1 MKSPGSPSSRV
12 VSPRKPARSSK
23 PPQGSKTS
31 PSSKLRG
38 LSKPPWA
45 DEMLEI
51 IMDAGIR
58 ALSEEQLLSPQRRMM
73 ARTLGTLTACKLIF
87 RAHNGGAGTFAG
99 DPTLWERMEQF
110 SDELAAANAYRLGN
124 AGADTKV
131 VPRLRPVGPGMFLSL
146 VRTRNTFQWCP
157 TAVSLEEIPPP
168 FDQEMVMN
176 ALPFASK
183 VWWAIYE
190 SVGQRRPLRP
200 SDEDWTYWADTYIAE
215 LVAAGAAAK
224 IFLAFWGNGEA
235 ASFLE
240 WLAEEMSEEQYR
252 LHHKNGEKSRRRA
265 RNPQSQSGP
274 AATPATRG
282 EAT

>member
-1 MKSPGSPSSRV
+1 MQSSQPPRV
-12 VSPRKPARSSK
+12 IRPQKRKRSSK
-23 PPQGSKTS
+23 PTRL
-31 PSSKLRG
+31 SKLRG

-58 ALSEEQLLSPQRRMM
+58 ALSEEQLLSSQRRMM

-87 RAHNGGAGTFAG
+87 RAHNDGAGTFAG
-99 DPTLWERMEQF
+99 DPTLWEKMERF
-110 SDELAAANAYRLGN
+110 SDELTAANASRLGN

-146 VRTRNTFQWCP
+146 VRSRNTFQWCP
-157 TAVSLEEIPPP
+157 TAVSLEKIPPP
-168 FDQEMVMN
+168 LNGEMVMS
-176 ALPFASK
+176 ALPYASK

-190 SVGQRRPLRP
+190 SVGRRRSLRP
-200 SDEDWTYWADTYIAE
+200 SDEDWTYWIDTYIAE

-252 LHHKNGEKSRRRA
+252 LHHKDRRR
-265 RNPQSQSGP
+265 R
-274 AATPATRG
+274 TRVVRSR
-282 EAT
+282 T